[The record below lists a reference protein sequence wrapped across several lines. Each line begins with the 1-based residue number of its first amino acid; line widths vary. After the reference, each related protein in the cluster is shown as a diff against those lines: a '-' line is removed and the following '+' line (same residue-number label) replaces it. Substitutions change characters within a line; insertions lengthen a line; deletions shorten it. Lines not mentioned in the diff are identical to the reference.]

1 MYQVS
6 DELGEII
13 SGSGRTFAASIGDVQ
28 TGFQKISMTSMS
40 TADSYLDIGS
50 AIATKIDVS
59 MYTSSTEFVEGKEF
73 EFKLGA
79 TVDDTIEWIPM
90 GVYTIDEA
98 SKDRNLLTFTAYDN
112 IGAKL
117 SGTYTSTITTYPAE
131 SRQFLTDISTQTG
144 VVFDTSSLTET
155 IDIDRII
162 TIDDQSGEKVYET
175 PFDGFT
181 MQQVVGYIAMLHSRF
196 ALCDRSGNIVFKW
209 YADNTYTVN
218 ANRYYDDLAKTETQC
233 AITGIIC
240 KTEKGQIKSGDD
252 ANLTLTNPIMTKEW
266 LDNVLTHVAD
276 LAFYPVSFTCMGD
289 PRIDVGDIIKVVDST
304 GTKIDVPVM
313 LHSLTF
319 DGGLLSEIASY
330 GIAKSET
337 QSPTDVALQRI
348 KDDMLALQEITAQK
362 ITVDQLNAT
371 NLKIQNVQEMV
382 ETSVATVTVEYYKST
397 SATEMSGGSW
407 STNQP
412 TWEDG
417 KYIWTRNKTTSNA
430 GAITYSTAVCI
441 TGNTGATGAQG
452 DKGATGD
459 NGKSIGLII
468 NYYLAT
474 SASSGVTTS
483 TKGWTTSVQNV
494 SETNKYLWNYEVI
507 KYTDGTT
514 ASTSVP
520 CIIGTY
526 GDTGS
531 KGDKGDTGATG
542 NGIKSITEHYAVS
555 TSNSTTPTSWSSS
568 VPTLTTTNKYLWNYE
583 TITYTS
589 GSTDDTEKRVIG
601 VYGDKGT
608 DGTNG
613 TNGKSIGSITNYY
626 LATSAST
633 GVTTST
639 SGWTTTVQTIS
650 KDKKYLWNYEVIKY
664 SDNTTASTSAPCII
678 GTFGVDGTNGTNGTD
693 GVGIKSI
700 TEHYAVSTSNSTTPT
715 SWSSSVPTLTTTNK
729 YLWNYETITYTSG
742 STDDTEKRVI
752 GVYGDK
758 GTDGTNG
765 TNGKSIGSITNYY
778 LATSAST
785 GVTTSTSGWTTTVQT
800 ISKDKKYLWNY
811 EVIKYSDNTTASTS
825 APCIIGTFG
834 VDGTNGT
841 NGTDGVGIKSITEHY
856 AASTSNSTV
865 PTSWSSTVPTLTVTN
880 RYLWNYETI
889 TYTNSTSKDTSK
901 RVIGVYG
908 ATGDKGDKGDK
919 GDTGETGKGVKSI
932 VPQYYLSTS
941 NTTQTGGSWSTSQ
954 PTWETGHYIWTRS
967 YITWTDSTTTTT
979 TPILAEALNSAN
991 QQGYD
996 NAQDI
1001 SKLGETVTKQGTS
1014 IETVE
1019 NQIAEK
1025 VWTTDITTALEP
1037 VQESVSTAQSTADN
1051 AVTVTTQNT
1060 NEIESLKM
1068 STESITTALSSY
1080 TKTTDFEE
1088 YKKEVSSQL
1097 SQTPEAITARF
1108 TTLEETITKQGDES
1122 SSKWKTL
1129 ETYIQFGADGVTLG
1143 KTDDPLTLTIDNGK
1157 ICFMQSGQKVAWF
1170 TNNKLYVSNVEATT
1184 TAILVGLKIAKNGQH
1199 IQIS

>member
-6 DELGEII
+6 DKLDSII
-13 SGSGRTFAASIGDVQ
+13 SGSGRTFAACIGDVQ
-28 TGFQKISMTSMS
+28 TGFQKIELTSMS

-50 AIATKIDVS
+50 AIAAKIDVS
-59 MYTSSTEFVEGKEF
+59 MYTSSTEFVVGKEF

-196 ALCDRSGNIVFKW
+196 AVCDRRGNIVFKW
-209 YADNTYTVN
+209 YTDNAYTVN

-276 LAFYPVSFTCMGD
+276 LAFCPVSFTCMGD

-304 GTKIDVPVM
+304 GTKINVPVM

-330 GIAKSET
+330 GVAKTEL

-514 ASTSVP
+514 ASTSAP

-542 NGIKSITEHYAVS
+542 NGIKSIAEHYAVS

-589 GSTDDTEKRVIG
+589 GSTDDT
-601 VYGDKGT
+601 
-608 DGTNG
+608 
-613 TNGKSIGSITNYY
+613 
-626 LATSAST
+626 
-633 GVTTST
+633 
-639 SGWTTTVQTIS
+639 
-650 KDKKYLWNYEVIKY
+650 
-664 SDNTTASTSAPCII
+664 
-678 GTFGVDGTNGTNGTD
+678 
-693 GVGIKSI
+693 
-700 TEHYAVSTSNSTTPT
+700 
-715 SWSSSVPTLTTTNK
+715 
-729 YLWNYETITYTSG
+729 
-742 STDDTEKRVI
+742 
-752 GVYGDK
+752 
-758 GTDGTNG
+758 
-765 TNGKSIGSITNYY
+765 
-778 LATSAST
+778 
-785 GVTTSTSGWTTTVQT
+785 
-800 ISKDKKYLWNY
+800 
-811 EVIKYSDNTTASTS
+811 
-825 APCIIGTFG
+825 
-834 VDGTNGT
+834 
-841 NGTDGVGIKSITEHY
+841 
-856 AASTSNSTV
+856 
-865 PTSWSSTVPTLTVTN
+865 
-880 RYLWNYETI
+880 
-889 TYTNSTSKDTSK
+889 SK

-941 NTTQTGGSWSTSQ
+941 NTIQTGGSWSTSQ

-1060 NEIESLKM
+1060 SEIESLKT

-1080 TKTTDFEE
+1080 TKTTDFDE

-1129 ETYIQFGADGVTLG
+1129 ETYIQFGADGITLG
-1143 KTDDPLTLTIDNGK
+1143 KTDDPLTLTIDNGQ

-1184 TAILVGLKIAKNGQH
+1184 TAILVGLKITKNGRH